1 MEIKLHEITIR
12 ELTAGYEDKG
22 DDGVVAYGGKLDV
35 RPPFQ
40 REFVYDDKQ
49 RAMVIDTV
57 MKGHPLNV
65 MYWAVR
71 DASTGSATED
81 PNDSGAKY
89 EIIDGQQRT
98 ISICQ
103 YVANDYSVKVRNNML
118 AYENL
123 QDDEQQKILDYKLL
137 IYICEG
143 TPSEKLEW
151 FETINIA
158 GAVLT
163 KQELRNASYAGP
175 WLSDAKKYFSKASG
189 PAYNR
194 GHDLLSGS
202 AKRQDYLE
210 TVLNWIS
217 KGNIEKYMGEHQH
230 DPNANALKQYF
241 EAVITWQRNTF
252 KNYRSS
258 MKGLDWGKWYDEYK
272 DAVLDTDAIEKQ
284 IAELVEDDEVKTEKG
299 IYPYVLTGDERH
311 LDLRTFDVKTKRKA
325 YQKQNGIC
333 PVCQQHFEFEEME
346 GDHIIPW
353 KDGGLTTEDNL
364 MMLCKKD
371 NRTKSGK

>member
-1 MEIKLHEITIR
+1 MEIKLHEMTIR

-22 DDGVVAYGGKLDV
+22 DDGVTAYGGKLDV

-71 DASTGSATED
+71 EDGS
-81 PNDSGAKY
+81 Y

-103 YVANDYSVKVRNNML
+103 YVANDYSVKTRGNML

-210 TVLNWIS
+210 TILNWIS

-299 IYPYVLTGDERH
+299 IYPYVITGDERY
-311 LDLRTFDVKTKRKA
+311 LDLRTFDIKTKRTG
-325 YQKQNGIC
+325 YQTQNGIC
-333 PVCQQHFEFEEME
+333 PVCQQHFELEEME
-346 GDHIIPW
+346 GDHVIPW
-353 KDGGLTTEDNL
+353 KDGGLTVEDNL

-371 NRTKSGK
+371 NRMKSGK

>member
-1 MEIKLHEITIR
+1 
-12 ELTAGYEDKG
+12 
-22 DDGVVAYGGKLDV
+22 
-35 RPPFQ
+35 
-40 REFVYDDKQ
+40 
-49 RAMVIDTV
+49 

-71 DASTGSATED
+71 EDGS
-81 PNDSGAKY
+81 Y

-103 YVANDYSVKVRNNML
+103 YVANDYSVKTRGNML

-299 IYPYVLTGDERH
+299 IYPYVLTGDERY
-311 LDLRTFDVKTKRKA
+311 LDLRTFHTKTK
-325 YQKQNGIC
+325 
-333 PVCQQHFEFEEME
+333 
-346 GDHIIPW
+346 
-353 KDGGLTTEDNL
+353 
-364 MMLCKKD
+364 
-371 NRTKSGK
+371 TKFI